1 MVQDCIWGVSL
12 WYRTAHGKLVYGTG
26 LHMGSLSMVQDC
38 TWGVSLWY
46 RTAHGELVYGTGLH
60 MRS

>member
-1 MVQDCIWGVSL
+1 MVQV
-12 WYRTAHGKLVYGTG
+12 
-26 LHMGSLSMVQDC
+26 C

-60 MRS
+60 MGS